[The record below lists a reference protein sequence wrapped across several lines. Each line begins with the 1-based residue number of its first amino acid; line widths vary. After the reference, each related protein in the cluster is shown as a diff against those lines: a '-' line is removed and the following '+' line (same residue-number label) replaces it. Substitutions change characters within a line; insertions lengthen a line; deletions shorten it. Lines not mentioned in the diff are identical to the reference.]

1 MLVMLIAFLVAAFAL
16 LCIRVP
22 SAGSALMAI
31 DKPSDP
37 HELGLVVASRTSYA
51 APSPSNAYLFFS
63 SFTYPF
69 QPPTIDTV
77 PFTFA
82 TISQHPSRNVIAR

>member
-1 MLVMLIAFLVAAFAL
+1 MLVMLIAFLVAAFSL

-31 DKPSDP
+31 NEPSNP
-37 HELGLVVASRTSYA
+37 HELGLIVASRTSYA
-51 APSPSNAYLFFS
+51 APSPSNTYLFFS

-82 TISQHPSRNVIAR
+82 TISQHPSRNVITR